1 MHEMF
6 MVAHSSC
13 FGLYKGHLWLARLA
27 DSTIFR
33 WDFFLYLPYSVRPV
47 ELNFKLSAIA
57 DVPLVTSH
65 VIQFIYLYLWNS
77 IQV

>member
-6 MVAHSSC
+6 ITAHSSC

-33 WDFFLYLPYSVRPV
+33 WDFSLDLPYSVRPV
-47 ELNFKLSAIA
+47 ELNFKLLSAIA
-57 DVPLVTSH
+57 DVPLVSSH
-65 VIQFIYLYLWNS
+65 VIQLQAASSVHN
-77 IQV
+77 